1 MRPGP
6 HHAELSWITAR
17 PIAHRGLHNKAEGIL
32 ENTEPAFA
40 AAVAHNYP
48 IECDLQLS
56 ADGEAMVFHDEQLAR
71 LTQAEGL
78 VIDRTAA
85 ELQKLKYRI
94 GNARMQTLAELLDQV
109 NGQVP
114 LIIELKSHW
123 NRDNRLA
130 ARAVE
135 VLKGYKGH
143 FALMSFD
150 PDLVEAVREL
160 APEIIRGITADRMVD
175 AEWKMLPLHK
185 RMDMRHFTHLDRTA
199 PHFVSYDVHG
209 LPADPVRHFRQN
221 GLPVICWTV
230 RNVDTERRSH
240 MHADQITFEGYLA

>member
-6 HHAELSWITAR
+6 HSAELSWITAR

-32 ENTEPAFA
+32 ENTAPAFA
-40 AAVAHNYP
+40 AAMAGNYA

-56 ADGEAMVFHDEQLAR
+56 ADGEAMVFHDETLDRVTEAK
-71 LTQAEGL
+71 GP
-78 VIDRTAA
+78 VIRRSAA
-85 ELQKLKYRI
+85 ELQRLNYRI
-94 GNARMQTLAELLDQV
+94 GNARMQTLAELLAQV

-123 NRDNRLA
+123 NGDRSLA
-130 ARAVE
+130 ARAVKS
-135 VLKGYKGH
+135 LQGYRGR

-150 PDLVEAVREL
+150 PDLVEAVREID
-160 APEIIRGITADRMVD
+160 PTIIRGITADRMVD
-175 AEWKMLPLHK
+175 DEWKMLPLPK
-185 RMDMRHFTHLDRTA
+185 RMEMRHFTHLDRTA

-209 LPADPVRHFRQN
+209 LPSDPVRHFRQN

-230 RNVDTERRSH
+230 RSVETERRSH